1 MLFKK
6 KVLSSSVALAIVG
19 SAMPAFAQDS
29 GLEIEEVI
37 VEGGIR
43 ASLKRSMDIKR
54 DSVGVADAISAED
67 MGKFPDTNLAES
79 LQRVTGVSIS
89 RQRGE
94 GSQITVRGFGP
105 EYNLVTL
112 NGRQMPTHNGQN
124 RSFDFGDLASEGISS
139 VVVHKTGN
147 STAPTGGVGSLVNII
162 TTKPLEA
169 GSIATFGAKTV
180 HDTSTALGD
189 DFTPEFSGLYSETF
203 ADGTIGVALSAS
215 AQRRNNA
222 VNVAGIGG
230 WWSLPG
236 DTDSLAQSVPVD
248 ANQINRPTSSSENL
262 SVPQSQSYRL
272 TEYST
277 DRVNGQLT
285 LQWAPSDTVTAT
297 LDYTYSEFDL
307 EQSYS
312 DLSAWYGLG
321 NQAPDQESSWDD
333 AISSSPLYYKEK
345 NDYADFAM
353 GTGADGSANEN
364 KSAGLNIEWLV
375 SDELTLNFDYHD
387 SSADRGAPTVMGNN
401 SLVTIASF
409 NRGATHGYY
418 EDDLPVLEL
427 DLGSE
432 PNGDPRPLYKNDMII
447 TGSVFGNE
455 LASMNLEQTKI
466 SGTYDISDVTSVDFG
481 ITLTDMDNRN
491 ASASV
496 DRGTWGGISDPGYI
510 SDILVR
516 SSMADSFDQIS
527 GTDDPKRQTEYFT
540 TTLDEL
546 VALAEQL
553 PVGSGEEVGDC
564 GTPYCASTDWEN
576 ESMVSERTTSAY
588 FQLSHATEFDGMPLD
603 VTFGLRYEETDVNSQ
618 ALESIYTGVYSEA
631 GEEYYL
637 EKSDEKGYSS
647 YDDGYNLFLPNLD
660 LKLEISEDV
669 VARASVS
676 QTATRAPFNQ
686 LNGGVIVGGDN
697 FKFGNARATGGNPG
711 LLPMESENFDLSVEW
726 YYGDSDYLSVGY
738 FHKTVENFISN
749 GFTQRALFGLTDP
762 ASGGEFLATAEAE
775 GLNPNGAP
783 IPILQAMLD
792 AGLFDDDGR
801 YYGTAAN
808 DPLLFTVAS
817 PVNEKT
823 AKVDGWEINL
833 QHNIGE
839 TGFGFIANATIVDA
853 NVAFDP
859 NLLQENQF
867 ALYGLSDSANFIGFY
882 DKDGINVRFA
892 YNWRDDFLGGVGAGQ
907 GSEAITP
914 QYTEAYAQLDMSAS
928 YEVNENLTVFM
939 DAINLLDETYRV
951 HGRSQMQVMQAGQT
965 GPRYNL
971 GVRYT
976 F

>member
-6 KVLSSSVALAIVG
+6 KVLSSSVALALVG
-19 SAMPAFAQDS
+19 SAMPALAQDD

-112 NGRQMPTHNGQN
+112 NGRQMPTHNGEN

-139 VVVHKTGN
+139 VVIHKTGN
-147 STAPTGGVGSLVNII
+147 ATAPTGGVGSLVNII

-169 GSIATFGAKTV
+169 GSIATFGAKAV

-189 DFTPEFSGLYSETF
+189 DYTSEFSGLYSETF
-203 ADGTIGVALSAS
+203 ADDTIGVALSAS
-215 AQRRNNA
+215 AQSRNNA

-230 WWSLPG
+230 WWTLPG

-248 ANQINRPTSSSENL
+248 ANQINRPTTANENL

-272 TEYST
+272 SEYST
-277 DRVNGQLT
+277 DRINGQLT
-285 LQWAPSDTVTAT
+285 LQWAPSETVTAT

-321 NQAPDQESSWDD
+321 NQAPNQSSSWDEGP
-333 AISSSPLYYKEK
+333 ISSAFYYKEK
-345 NDYADFAM
+345 NDHADFAM
-353 GTGADGSANEN
+353 GTGNDGSANEN
-364 KSAGLNIEWLV
+364 KSLGFNLDWMV
-375 SDELTLNFDYHD
+375 SDNLTLNLDYHD
-387 SSADRGAPTVMGNN
+387 SSADRGATSPYGNS
-401 SLVTIASF
+401 SLVTMASY
-409 NRGATHGYY
+409 NRMGTHGYF
-418 EDDLPVLEL
+418 DKDLPVLEL

-432 PNGDPRPLYKNDMII
+432 PDGSPRPLYKNDMII
-447 TGSVFGNE
+447 TGSVFGNS
-455 LASMNLEQTKI
+455 LASMNLEQTKL
-466 SGTYDISDVTSVDFG
+466 SGTYDFSDVTSVDFG
-481 ITLTDMDNRN
+481 VTLTEMDNRN

-496 DRGTWGGISDPGYI
+496 DRGTWGGISEPGYI

-527 GTDDPKRQTEYFT
+527 GSEDPRRQTEYFT
-540 TTLDEL
+540 TTLDQL
-546 VALAEQL
+546 VELAEKL
-553 PVGSGEEVGDC
+553 PVGASEEVGDC
-564 GTPYCASTDWEN
+564 GTPYCALSDWEN
-576 ESMVSERTTSAY
+576 ESRLGEETLSAY
-588 FQLSHATEFDGMPLD
+588 FQLSHATEFDGMPMDL
-603 VTFGLRYEETDVNSQ
+603 TLGLRYEETDVNSQ
-618 ALESIYTGVYSEA
+618 TLETVFTGVYSEA

-637 EKSDEKGYSS
+637 VKSDAKGFSS

-660 LKLEISEDV
+660 IKLEISEDI

-676 QTATRAPFNQ
+676 KTATRAPFTD
-686 LNGGVIVGGDN
+686 LNGGVSVGGDN
-697 FKFGNARATGGNPG
+697 FKFGNARASGGNPG
-711 LLPMESENFDLSVEW
+711 LVPMESENFDLSFEW
-726 YYGDSDYLSVGY
+726 YYGDSDYLSIGY
-738 FHKTVENFISN
+738 FHKEVENFISN
-749 GFTQRALFGLTDP
+749 GFDTRNLFGLTDP
-762 ASGGEFLATAEAE
+762 ASGGEYLATAQAE
-775 GLNPNGAP
+775 GLNPQGSP
-783 IPILQAMLD
+783 IPILKAMKD
-792 AGLFDDDGR
+792 AGLFDADGR

-808 DPLLFTVAS
+808 DPLLFTVSS

-823 AKVDGWEINL
+823 AKVDGMEINL
-833 QHNIGE
+833 QHNIGD
-839 TGFGFIANATIVDA
+839 TGFGFIVNATVVDA

-859 NLLQENQF
+859 NLLKENQF
-867 ALYGLSDSANFIGFY
+867 ALCGLSDSANFIGFY
-882 DKDGINVRFA
+882 DKDGINVRIA

-907 GSEAITP
+907 GSQSITP
-914 QYTEAYAQLDMSAS
+914 QYTEAYAQWDMSAS
-928 YEVNENLTVFM
+928 YEISDNLTVFM
-939 DAINLLDETYRV
+939 DGINITDETYRV
-951 HGRSQMQVMQAGQT
+951 HGREEMQVMQAGQT